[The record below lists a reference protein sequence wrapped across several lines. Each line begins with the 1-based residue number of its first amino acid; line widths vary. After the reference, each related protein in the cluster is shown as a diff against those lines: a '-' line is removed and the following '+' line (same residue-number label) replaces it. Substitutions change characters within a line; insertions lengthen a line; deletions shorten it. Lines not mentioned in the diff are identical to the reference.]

1 MVLFARDWIASEVAV
16 HEDCDL
22 VNMFLSSNSQRRFGL
37 SHHRAARVN
46 GTKSNSR
53 GSLILWAKC
62 FAVSARS
69 NLSRAKYESLMQADL
84 YPVASFLFRIGLR
97 LRSSTSLSCSFT
109 RGVLILLVFALHPA
123 SLMMSGA
130 CLKSGSMSKYC
141 PVRPVPTLNTR
152 FNNRNHFTSES
163 SDPSD
168 PMSFA
173 VYLDLRRLSMCL
185 SPSSSGKH
193 TSRRRGLPS

>member
-1 MVLFARDWIASEVAV
+1 MLSSSEARIQISQCGYQSEPPVPSYFFSRDWIASEVAV

-69 NLSRAKYESLMQADL
+69 NLSRAKYESLMQTDL
-84 YPVASFLFRIGLR
+84 YPVASFPFRFGLR
-97 LRSSTSLSCSFT
+97 LRSSTNLSCNFT
-109 RGVLILLVFALHPA
+109 RGVLILLGVRVA
-123 SLMMSGA
+123 S
-130 CLKSGSMSKYC
+130 
-141 PVRPVPTLNTR
+141 
-152 FNNRNHFTSES
+152 
-163 SDPSD
+163 
-168 PMSFA
+168 
-173 VYLDLRRLSMCL
+173 
-185 SPSSSGKH
+185 
-193 TSRRRGLPS
+193 